1 MATPANPYQPP
12 QSAVKEA
19 EGETQP
25 VRLFAVSGRMG
36 RLRYIAYSVFLWV
49 VCMFLSGILSAL
61 LMPVSTAAGTIAAL
75 LPWLAML
82 VLGFML
88 TIQRCHDF
96 NTTGWLS
103 ILMLVPLV
111 NLIFWFIPGTD
122 GPNRFGLP
130 TPPNG
135 PAVIV
140 GAVAVPI
147 VLVFFVG
154 ILAAVAIPA
163 YGDYTQ
169 RAQVSDVIM
178 AGSAWRNAVN
188 EHYAETRKLPS
199 SPAELRQGLAPVG
212 ADSRHG
218 IATLSDTGV
227 ITLTLSQRMGGASDK
242 TILMRPRVAGDTLE
256 WDCTGGTLQPKY
268 RPSRCRPQ

>member
-25 VRLFAVSGRMG
+25 VRLFAVSGRIG
-36 RLRYIAYSVFLWV
+36 RLRYIAYGVLVYLVLAFVAGILAAVAGKAGAFVAIAAWV
-49 VCMFLSGILSAL
+49 VMI
-61 LMPVSTAAGTIAAL
+61 VI
-75 LPWLAML
+75 
-82 VLGFML
+82 GFML

-122 GPNRFGLP
+122 GPNRYGAP

-135 PAVIV
+135 TAVIV

-147 VLVFFVG
+147 VLVVFIG

-163 YGDYTQ
+163 YGDYTH
-169 RAQVSDVIM
+169 RARVSDVIM
-178 AGSAWRNAVN
+178 SGYAWRTAVA
-188 EHYAETRKLPS
+188 EHYAETRRLPS
-199 SPAELRQGLAPVG
+199 SIKEIKDAPTPT
-212 ADSRHG
+212 DSRWG
-218 IATLSDTGV
+218 IATLGENGV
-227 ITLTLSQRMGGASDK
+227 ITLTMSQQMGPAADK
-242 TILMRPRVAGDTLE
+242 TILLRPTVAGEGLN
-256 WDCTGGTLQPKY
+256 WDCTGGTLPAKY
-268 RPSRCRPQ
+268 RPGSCRAK

>member
-36 RLRYIAYSVFLWV
+36 RLRYVAYSVFLWV
-49 VCMFLSGILSAL
+49 VCAFLSGILSAVF
-61 LMPVSTAAGTIAAL
+61 MPASTTAGIVAAL

-122 GPNRFGLP
+122 GPNRYGAP

-135 PAVIV
+135 TAVIV

-147 VLVFFVG
+147 VLVVFIG

-163 YGDYTQ
+163 YGDYTH
-169 RAQVSDVIM
+169 RARVSEVIM
-178 AGSAWRNAVN
+178 SGYAWRTAVA
-188 EHYAETRKLPS
+188 EHYAETKRLPS
-199 SPAELRQGLAPVG
+199 SIKEIKDAPTPT
-212 ADSRHG
+212 DSRWG
-218 IATLSDTGV
+218 IATLGENGV
-227 ITLTLSQRMGGASDK
+227 ITLTMSQQMGPAADK
-242 TILMRPRVAGDTLE
+242 TILLRPTVAGEGLN
-256 WDCTGGTLQPKY
+256 WDCTGGTLPAKY
-268 RPSRCRPQ
+268 RPGSCRAK

>member
-1 MATPANPYQPP
+1 MIDATTASP
-12 QSAVKEA
+12 
-19 EGETQP
+19 TQP
-25 VRLFAVSGRMG
+25 VQLFSASGRIG
-36 RLRYIAYSVFLWV
+36 RLRYLAYCTA
-49 VCMFLSGILSAL
+49 VC
-61 LMPVSTAAGTIAAL
+61 
-75 LPWLAML
+75 L
-82 VLGFML
+82 VLAVAGGALAGFVAAFLVPSLGPAAFLVVLVPWVAVLVLVFML

-96 NTTGWLS
+96 VASGWMSLLLL
-103 ILMLVPLV
+103 IPFAG
-111 NLIFWFIPGTD
+111 LIFWFIPGTD

-178 AGSAWRNAVN
+178 AGSAWRSAVN

-218 IATLSDTGV
+218 IATLGDNGV
-227 ITLTLSQRMGGASDK
+227 ITLTLSQRMGGASVK